1 MFRLRFIPE
10 FTQKKPLLRWALER
24 QSRRSTIPV
33 DLVRAYWTPPLTPKL
48 AFEVER
54 NQIEEVLGLTGL
66 VSLTDHDTISAPTLL
81 RVVEETS
88 RIPFA
93 LRELRLDCCNLA
105 AVKHRTHPPFMGG
118 PSGSQHCSGQSLRSA

>member
-1 MFRLRFIPE
+1 
-10 FTQKKPLLRWALER
+10 
-24 QSRRSTIPV
+24 
-33 DLVRAYWTPPLTPKL
+33 
-48 AFEVER
+48 VER

-93 LRELRLDCCNLA
+93 LESCVLTAATWQQSSTEPTHLSWVDRQDRSIARDSHSVLRERCRDVGCPL
-105 AVKHRTHPPFMGG
+105 
-118 PSGSQHCSGQSLRSA
+118 S